1 MINNMIEG
9 EEQQQN
15 SALADALA
23 RRRAKKEKLKNVI
36 NNLAAQKDAAIEKT
50 DEKREE
56 ILKQEQADI
65 LKIEKELDLERK
77 HGSHEIE
84 ANVESEKQKRLAAAE
99 KRLNDF
105 KKRSGGANDDK
116 FADMLTEYGELVKK
130 VDSDL
135 ENEKELQYSQLEEK
149 LAARRR

>member
-1 MINNMIEG
+1 MAMINNMIEG

-105 KKRSGGANDDK
+105 KKT
-116 FADMLTEYGELVKK
+116 LWWC
-130 VDSDL
+130 
-135 ENEKELQYSQLEEK
+135 Q
-149 LAARRR
+149 